1 MPPIWES
8 APSTCCAPTGASRCR
23 CSRPTA
29 ARRRGCRSAVRR
41 WRTGIRG
48 TRSCCPGRPPTV
60 RDVPGARR
68 AGGCVVVTLPARTEP
83 EQPSSAPPAARSG
96 RRQLLPYLLLLPG
109 AAWLLVFFGVPLV
122 QLAAASLYDPGGSL
136 STGYAMTWAVDNYPD
151 VVRAYWPQ
159 FLRSFGYAG
168 LALVVALL
176 LGYPLAYAIACK
188 AGRWRNLLLV
198 CVVAPMFTSFLVR
211 TLAWKT
217 ILSDN
222 GALVGLLRDVHLLA
236 PDGRLLATPFAVVLG
251 LTYNFLP
258 FLVLPLYASLERLD
272 PRLLEA
278 AADLYASPAQAFL
291 RVTLPLSRPGLVAG
305 TLLFF
310 IPASGDYVN
319 AELLGTPNEYMIGNV
334 IDSAFL
340 VRLDYPQGA
349 ALSFL
354 LMAVILAVVFGHLR
368 RAGAEVL

>member
-1 MPPIWES
+1 MTALAHLPGN
-8 APSTCCAPTGASRCR
+8 TG
-23 CSRPTA
+23 PTA
-29 ARRRGCRSAVRR
+29 G
-41 WRTGIRG
+41 TG
-48 TRSCCPGRPPTV
+48 
-60 RDVPGARR
+60 
-68 AGGCVVVTLPARTEP
+68 
-83 EQPSSAPPAARSG
+83 PSGPPPAG
-96 RRQLLPYLLLLPG
+96 RYPLLPYLLLLPG
-109 AAWLLVFFGVPLV
+109 AAWLTVFFVVPLF
-122 QLAAASLYDPGGSL
+122 QLAAASLYDPTGSL
-136 STGYAMTWAVDNYPD
+136 ATGYAMTWAFGNYPD
-151 VVRAYWPQ
+151 ALQAYWPQ
-159 FLRSFGYAG
+159 FGRSFGYAG
-168 LALVVALL
+168 AALVVALL
-176 LGYPLAYAIACK
+176 LGYPLAYVIARR
-188 AGRWRNLLLV
+188 AGRWRNVLLV

-222 GALVGLLRDVHLLA
+222 GWLVGVLRDVHLLDA
-236 PDGRLLATPFAVVLG
+236 DGRLLATPFAVVLG

-278 AADLYASPAQAFL
+278 ASDLYAGPAAAFR
-291 RVTLPLSRPGLVAG
+291 RVTLPLSMPGLVAG

-310 IPASGDYVN
+310 IPASGDYIN

-354 LMAVILAVVFGHLR
+354 LMAAVLAVVFGYLR
-368 RAGAEVL
+368 RAGTEEVL